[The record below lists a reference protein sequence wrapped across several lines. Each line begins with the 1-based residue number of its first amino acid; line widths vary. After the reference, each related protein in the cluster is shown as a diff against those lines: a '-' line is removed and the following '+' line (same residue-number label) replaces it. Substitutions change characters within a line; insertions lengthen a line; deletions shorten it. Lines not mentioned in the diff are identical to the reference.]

1 MSKNAS
7 FFRLKRTKN
16 HVKPPPKPHG
26 VSVKIPHPRGFFK
39 VNSPPPWGMGV
50 GTPWGP
56 RGVWGWGEN
65 PTCQHKTSH
74 TGANPFINQPFD
86 IIQKFFDRNGSYTL
100 WIRKI
105 RKIRKM

>member
-1 MSKNAS
+1 MSKNS
-7 FFRLKRTKN
+7 IFFRLKRTKN

-56 RGVWGWGEN
+56 HGVWGWGPN
-65 PTCQHKTSH
+65 PTCVIVKSLKIKQIMNSDKIPTPSPHYK
-74 TGANPFINQPFD
+74 PF
-86 IIQKFFDRNGSYTL
+86 
-100 WIRKI
+100 
-105 RKIRKM
+105 